1 MSYDSAIGSKQ
12 VVENFDQIDNGS
24 LPYYQNDQKLIDLII
39 KFKTNKKFSEN
50 KSRVLFKMSKKFKWG
65 KVLKVLNRI

>member
-1 MSYDSAIGSKQ
+1 MSYAIPAIGSKQ

-50 KSRVLFKMSKKFKWG
+50 KSRFY
-65 KVLKVLNRI
+65 LKCQKNLNGVKY

>member
-1 MSYDSAIGSKQ
+1 MSYAIPAIGSKQ

-50 KSRVLFKMSKKFKWG
+50 KSRVLFKMSKN
-65 KVLKVLNRI
+65 LNGVKY